1 MNTKSQ
7 QLQVNS
13 YNAWTSPSY
22 KVCRITKFVVNKDE
36 QGCNSGS
43 RVSSLSKKASS
54 KGREI
59 RSKTWLDPK
68 GQPPL
73 NRQYF
78 WVNSTCEQWKLTVK
92 IES

>member
-1 MNTKSQ
+1 MNTRSQ
-7 QLQVNS
+7 QLQVNN
-13 YNAWTSPSY
+13 YKAWTSPSY

-36 QGCNSGS
+36 QGSSSGS

-59 RSKTWLDPK
+59 RTKTWLLSK

-78 WVNSTCEQWKLTVK
+78 WVNSTCEQ
-92 IES
+92 